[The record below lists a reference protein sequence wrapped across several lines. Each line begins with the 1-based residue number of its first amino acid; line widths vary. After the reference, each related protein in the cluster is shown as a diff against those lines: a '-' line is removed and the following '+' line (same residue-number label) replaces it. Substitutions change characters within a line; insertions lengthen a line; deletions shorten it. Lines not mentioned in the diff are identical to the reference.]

1 MILAVLQARVSST
14 RLPGKV
20 LKPLLGHPMVM
31 RQIERVMRSRLIDRL
46 VVATSSEKSDE
57 ALEQACAIHNVTCFR
72 GSLDDVL
79 DRFYQA
85 ATKFN
90 PEYVVRLTG
99 DCPLA
104 DHEIID
110 QVISLCRD
118 GGYDYVSSALEPT
131 FPDGLDVEA
140 FRFSALETA
149 WREANL
155 PSQREHV
162 TPFIYQNP
170 DLFRIGSLKGSE
182 DLSHLRWTVDEPA
195 DFDLVTRI
203 YEALYPVNSDFNTR
217 DILELLRQQPELASL
232 NICFARNEGYQ
243 KSLVKDAI
251 YQKTGGD

>member
-20 LKPLLGHPMVM
+20 LKPILGQPMIM

-46 VVATSSEKSDE
+46 VVATSKERTDD
-57 ALEQACAIHNVTCFR
+57 ALEQACAMHDVNCFR

-79 DRFYQA
+79 ERFYQA
-85 ATKFN
+85 SATYN

-104 DHEIID
+104 DPEIID
-110 QVISLCRD
+110 LVITHCRE

-131 FPDGLDVEA
+131 FPDGLDAEV
-140 FRFSALETA
+140 FRFTALMTA
-149 WREANL
+149 WREASL

-170 DLFRIGSLKGSE
+170 ERFRIGSIKGSE

-195 DFDLVTRI
+195 DFDLITRI
-203 YEALYPVNSDFNTR
+203 YETLYPVNSDFTTSDILGLLQQQPALSSLNTR
-217 DILELLRQQPELASL
+217 FE
-232 NICFARNEGYQ
+232 RNEGYK
-243 KSLVKDAI
+243 KSLEKDANNK
-251 YQKTGGD
+251 KTGGQ